1 MSEMIERVA
10 IALYNLETTA
20 AREQFPQFAAVDG
33 QWGPL
38 IGESGKNLFRS
49 QARAAIEAMREPTD
63 AMCDAAD
70 WGQQSEVN
78 QYQRAIDAALGK
90 VDA

>member
-10 IALYNLETTA
+10 SAMFEA
-20 AREQFPQFAAVDG
+20 DDDG
-33 QWGPL
+33 SWKHGQL
-38 IGESGKNLFRS
+38 RYRLL
-49 QARAAIEAMREPTD
+49 ARAAIEAMREPTD

-70 WGQQSEVN
+70 WQQQSEVN